1 MTIYT
6 WGYGHEVWEMLQG
19 VKAFVANDAYMSAI
33 AIAIMLFMLM
43 IRFLNT
49 GQVDWK
55 MFLVSLIAVS
65 VFLKPSTTTFNIV
78 DEETIESIKRLTKGN
93 FRDTRNLLRK
103 SQILSDLN
111 DGIPINKELIEHAV
125 QMMLLHNANY

>member
-1 MTIYT
+1 V
-6 WGYGHEVWEMLQG
+6 YGERSNL
-19 VKAFVANDAYMSAI
+19 FSVAQNALNDAQELYEMGKEEA
-33 AIAIMLFMLM
+33 
-43 IRFLNT
+43 
-49 GQVDWK
+49 
-55 MFLVSLIAVS
+55 
-65 VFLKPSTTTFNIV
+65 